1 MCLVDV
7 LVDCFRGSIFCRS
20 LVYHLHILCRIRVL
34 CVLTRVYALDVFSR
48 CCRNIS
54 ATVLEIGDP
63 TEIPFSGW
71 YVFFGMRNNPVGER
85 FLVA

>member
-1 MCLVDV
+1 MKNIMCLDSRI
-7 LVDCFRGSIFCRS
+7 CFKC
-20 LVYHLHILCRIRVL
+20 
-34 CVLTRVYALDVFSR
+34 VFSR

-63 TEIPFSGW
+63 IESLSRVGRCC
-71 YVFFGMRNNPVGER
+71 FGRRNSSVGEG